1 MKADLGSCKED
12 FSCTD
17 LIALSHICQRHGLPA
32 MGGKLDWAARK
43 TFHTRDLGD
52 SAAGEC
58 PIPVDSKCGGLS
70 ESPGNIKKH
79 RNVLNQDLK
88 GRGVGNWFKL

>member
-1 MKADLGSCKED
+1 MKVDLGSCKED
-12 FSCTD
+12 FSRTD

-70 ESPGNIKKH
+70 ESPGNH
-79 RNVLNQDLK
+79 
-88 GRGVGNWFKL
+88 